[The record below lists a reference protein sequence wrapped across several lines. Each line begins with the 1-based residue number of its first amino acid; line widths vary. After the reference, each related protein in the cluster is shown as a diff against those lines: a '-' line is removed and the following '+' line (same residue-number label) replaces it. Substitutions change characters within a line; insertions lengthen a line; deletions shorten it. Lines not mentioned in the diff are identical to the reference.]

1 VDHKDSN
8 PQNNDADN
16 LRWVNQEDQLKNA
29 ETIKKKKEGI
39 ERMQRHWK
47 VKPLLKKILE
57 IEPDKMVLIKMIID
71 FKD

>member
-1 VDHKDSN
+1 
-8 PQNNDADN
+8 
-16 LRWVNQEDQLKNA
+16 
-29 ETIKKKKEGI
+29 
-39 ERMQRHWK
+39 MQRHWK